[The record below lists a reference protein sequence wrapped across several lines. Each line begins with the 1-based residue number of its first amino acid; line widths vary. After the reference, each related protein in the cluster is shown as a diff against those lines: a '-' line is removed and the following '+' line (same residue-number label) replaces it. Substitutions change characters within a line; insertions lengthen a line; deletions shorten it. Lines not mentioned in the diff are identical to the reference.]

1 FRVSVH
7 VDVFGCPDASFINS
21 PNSSSLRN
29 NQSKNRNFWSME
41 LFEES
46 FPRGGAQ
53 KKPKETETNKRPVDR
68 DNLFNTHDE
77 EDTAAKRKRGKGD
90 SAKSDQ
96 LKSKKPKTERTEF
109 STSKHEKC
117 IEILK
122 FNNLSTG
129 LLLLGCVKEATDF
142 ELIVSLPHGLTGFV
156 QVTNICE
163 AYTKLLS
170 KQVETEELSVD
181 LAPLSELFTP
191 GMLVRCSVS
200 SLETT
205 KGGFHSL
212 KLSLNP
218 KDVNKALSPGT
229 LMPGMLL
236 SGCVSSVEDHGYLI
250 DIGVGGNKAFLPRQK
265 AQNYI
270 KQSNKAGSEL
280 KIGQYLNCL
289 IEEVKDHGR
298 IVCLSVNQ
306 SDVMAALATKEQ
318 KWTLQNL
325 LPGLVVKSQIQ
336 KVSPDGITL
345 SFLSFMGTVDFLHL
359 DPKRSNGYQKD
370 QMVKACIIYVHSETK
385 VIGLT
390 LRQSFLQP
398 GNSLRQ
404 LSSERI
410 GDVVEQCPVKY
421 FHKKSGALF
430 ELDGGVLAFAHLYN
444 MPSKSKYLATFQK
457 GCKRTGRIVDYSPMD
472 EMALMSLIQRVIETP
487 YFRYQDIHPGQLIEG
502 TVTSLR
508 PIGILVKITDHMTG
522 LVPSLHLAD
531 VRIKK
536 PERKYSEGQTVKCRV
551 LTVFPESKKLI
562 LTLKKT
568 LVDSNLPI
576 ISNYSSAKPG
586 MSTHGFIS
594 RVKDFGCLVQF
605 YNDVRGLVP
614 KSELSTEPV
623 PFPEKVF
630 YEGQVVKVTVL
641 NTEPEKERMK
651 LSLKLTAGSVQEDL
665 EQSPEMKE
673 RALKCEIGKMVD
685 VTVVRKTDTGLEVSV
700 VPEDVPAFLPTMHLS
715 DHVTNCKLLW
725 RWLQKGDFLTGLMC
739 LSNVQGQITVC
750 RKPSLISSYEEGNIV
765 KDFSD
770 IQTGMLM
777 TGYIRNI
784 MSYGV
789 FVEFPHGLCG
799 LAPKSAMCD
808 KFVTNTEDHFVVGQ
822 TVVAK
827 VTNIEEEKKRIL
839 LNLKVSECSSGDS
852 AGESFSLLNQCFQE
866 LHFMRTFLSSRDS
879 SEVSQNLAKL
889 LPGQKLTLTV
899 QDVNDD
905 GLAHFSGGDATAGM
919 TVSASPFHVGEV
931 SLVPGQK
938 ATAVVLYVDGL
949 QFNVHVSLR
958 PELINRKEKKFHEN
972 YSTSAVV
979 QHVAEEFAVVSLV
992 ETGQLAAVPVA
1003 SHLNDTFRFDSE
1015 KLTVGETISLVLKS
1029 VTASDHGVLL
1039 ALQGPVTSRA
1049 NKKQWKKSGTLA
1061 EPPLVG
1067 KHSLSFGDTVTGTV
1081 KSVKPNTVVVSIC
1094 DKLVGFIHASH
1105 IFDEVP
1111 IGSFPTSKLRAK
1123 QTVAAK
1129 VIGGRDIKT
1138 HRFLPITHPHFS
1150 CSVPEL
1156 SIRPSVM
1163 KNDCSAKLAP
1173 TQEDL
1178 VNQINSYKAGQNIT
1192 CFVWKYNL
1200 IRKCLNVEVSPEIR
1214 GRIDHMLLSVNPRIL
1229 KHPEKQFK
1237 MGQALSA
1244 TVIAPDASNMRLHLS
1259 LTGVH
1264 SLVKGS
1270 VVLGCVKE
1278 VIPHIGLKIALP
1290 FGKTGNASLFDLSD
1304 SYSVTP
1310 LDNFSA
1316 GKAVKCCVLHSDDK
1330 ITDVS
1335 LRLSRTNPESTE
1347 KVVDRE
1353 IKSITDIQEGQFIR
1367 GYVNSVQDQGIF
1379 ISLSSSI
1386 VGRAQF
1392 KHVSKFFVSDHS
1404 VYKTNIKAGQLL
1416 TAKVLSVDC
1425 SKNHVAL
1432 SLLPKHTGKPDLI
1445 PESLGL
1451 PLCKTMSEKK
1461 MRELAKQ
1468 PKENLKRKKSESD
1481 QVGVPKKKK
1490 KKSHVPKEED
1500 DSGVEVFFREQD
1512 EEETKEEKSK
1522 PKKHTQDTA
1531 PRLQISSDF
1540 TWDVS
1545 LNTLKVAQPDKRE
1558 ADSSDSDED
1567 EAKQSK

>member
-1 FRVSVH
+1 KCFRVSVH

-958 PELINRKEKKFHEN
+958 PELIN
-972 YSTSAVV
+972 
-979 QHVAEEFAVVSLV
+979 
-992 ETGQLAAVPVA
+992 
-1003 SHLNDTFRFDSE
+1003 
-1015 KLTVGETISLVLKS
+1015 
-1029 VTASDHGVLL
+1029 
-1039 ALQGPVTSRA
+1039 
-1049 NKKQWKKSGTLA
+1049 
-1061 EPPLVG
+1061 
-1067 KHSLSFGDTVTGTV
+1067 
-1081 KSVKPNTVVVSIC
+1081 
-1094 DKLVGFIHASH
+1094 
-1105 IFDEVP
+1105 
-1111 IGSFPTSKLRAK
+1111 
-1123 QTVAAK
+1123 
-1129 VIGGRDIKT
+1129 
-1138 HRFLPITHPHFS
+1138 
-1150 CSVPEL
+1150 
-1156 SIRPSVM
+1156 
-1163 KNDCSAKLAP
+1163 
-1173 TQEDL
+1173 
-1178 VNQINSYKAGQNIT
+1178 
-1192 CFVWKYNL
+1192 
-1200 IRKCLNVEVSPEIR
+1200 
-1214 GRIDHMLLSVNPRIL
+1214 
-1229 KHPEKQFK
+1229 
-1237 MGQALSA
+1237 
-1244 TVIAPDASNMRLHLS
+1244 
-1259 LTGVH
+1259 
-1264 SLVKGS
+1264 
-1270 VVLGCVKE
+1270 
-1278 VIPHIGLKIALP
+1278 
-1290 FGKTGNASLFDLSD
+1290 
-1304 SYSVTP
+1304 
-1310 LDNFSA
+1310 
-1316 GKAVKCCVLHSDDK
+1316 
-1330 ITDVS
+1330 
-1335 LRLSRTNPESTE
+1335 
-1347 KVVDRE
+1347 
-1353 IKSITDIQEGQFIR
+1353 
-1367 GYVNSVQDQGIF
+1367 
-1379 ISLSSSI
+1379 
-1386 VGRAQF
+1386 
-1392 KHVSKFFVSDHS
+1392 
-1404 VYKTNIKAGQLL
+1404 
-1416 TAKVLSVDC
+1416 
-1425 SKNHVAL
+1425 
-1432 SLLPKHTGKPDLI
+1432 
-1445 PESLGL
+1445 
-1451 PLCKTMSEKK
+1451 
-1461 MRELAKQ
+1461 
-1468 PKENLKRKKSESD
+1468 
-1481 QVGVPKKKK
+1481 
-1490 KKSHVPKEED
+1490 
-1500 DSGVEVFFREQD
+1500 
-1512 EEETKEEKSK
+1512 
-1522 PKKHTQDTA
+1522 
-1531 PRLQISSDF
+1531 
-1540 TWDVS
+1540 
-1545 LNTLKVAQPDKRE
+1545 
-1558 ADSSDSDED
+1558 
-1567 EAKQSK
+1567 